1 MFSFLVESKG
11 AENGVTFFVENI
23 ALGTLIKSHQW
34 AYYTR
39 S

>member
-1 MFSFLVESKG
+1 MFSFLVESKR

-23 ALGTLIKSHQW
+23 ALGTIIKYDLRAS
-34 AYYTR
+34 YTR